1 MLFNPTTAPY
11 AEYFLNP
18 FKAAASSFGV
28 EAVAAPV
35 HATSEL
41 DTVFG
46 AETTNGGLIV
56 MPDTFTTEHREEIVN
71 LAARYRLPVVYPW
84 RFFAEL
90 GGLLYYGTD
99 QTDNFRGAA
108 IYADRILKGAKPT
121 DLPVQAPTKY
131 ELVINM
137 KTAKALGITIP
148 ITLLVTANLIE

>member
-1 MLFNPTTAPY
+1 VRKCLFNPTTAPY

-71 LAARYRLPVVYPW
+71 LL
-84 RFFAEL
+84 
-90 GGLLYYGTD
+90 
-99 QTDNFRGAA
+99 
-108 IYADRILKGAKPT
+108 
-121 DLPVQAPTKY
+121 
-131 ELVINM
+131 
-137 KTAKALGITIP
+137 
-148 ITLLVTANLIE
+148 